1 MTMRVQTEESS
12 MTTKTPRRMVGEAAV
27 ADETAPMQA
36 DDVDVTEDESR
47 EFVEDVLALHQRLT
61 PRSDCWWG

>member
-1 MTMRVQTEESS
+1 
-12 MTTKTPRRMVGEAAV
+12 MVGEAAV